1 MSDIVTSVQVPA
13 KYDRLHQKDGLP
25 YLPIAIKEL
34 RLAKR
39 LSSGRSLN
47 FARSNSLVTRKLL
60 NALDEG
66 PDRKYLIKESKKKGR
81 ERIFPK
87 TAIANDRSF
96 HGARNVHD
104 RAMRDP
110 DVEEKLEYL
119 VKSEELDGRKKEE
132 RFPQSFESLF
142 ERNEDEEEMKS
153 ENDLD
158 APEEKM
164 KREELKR
171 LAEELTELDV
181 LTFLKRRNEASDEN
195 RPPRPG

>member
-1 MSDIVTSVQVPA
+1 MADIVTSVQKPA
-13 KYDRLHQKDGLP
+13 KYDRPHQKDGLS

-47 FARSNSLVTRKLL
+47 FARSNGVFTRKLL
-60 NALDEG
+60 NALEQD
-66 PDRKYLIKESKKKGR
+66 PDSKHLIKESKKKGQ

-87 TAIANDRSF
+87 TAIANDRSI
-96 HGARNVHD
+96 HGDRNFHD
-104 RAMRDP
+104 RDMRDP

-119 VKSEELDGRKKEE
+119 VRSEELDGKKKEE

-142 ERNEDEEEMKS
+142 ERNEVEEEMKS

-164 KREELKR
+164 KREELRR